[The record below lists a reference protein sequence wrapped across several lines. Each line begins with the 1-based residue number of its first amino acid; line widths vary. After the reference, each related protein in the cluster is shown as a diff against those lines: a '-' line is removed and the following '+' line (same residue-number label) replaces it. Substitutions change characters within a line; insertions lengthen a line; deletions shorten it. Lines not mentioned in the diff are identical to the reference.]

1 MSINNR
7 MDQHRALLD
16 DFLKFCH
23 NAEEFIG
30 RYESRFEHM
39 EASLVE
45 KSQYIE
51 MLESNLATLTS
62 RVNVMEDQ
70 LCHCRDWEVPQEV

>member
-16 DFLKFCH
+16 DFLKFCR

-45 KSQYIE
+45 KSQ
-51 MLESNLATLTS
+51 
-62 RVNVMEDQ
+62 
-70 LCHCRDWEVPQEV
+70 